1 MNVYKTTPR
10 NYCKIRQ
17 GDPDWHFK
25 ADEFTLVSR
34 TELEIS
40 ELCPHSVKQALWRA
54 IGDGHI
60 KLVAN
65 IPEREY
71 MWEKLQS

>member
-1 MNVYKTTPR
+1 ML
-10 NYCKIRQ
+10 IRR
-17 GDPDWHFK
+17 
-25 ADEFTLVSR
+25 AAV
-34 TELEIS
+34 EIS
-40 ELCPHSVKQALWRA
+40 DRCPEELRIA
-54 IGDGHI
+54 IIRGFASGHV

>member
-10 NYCKIRQ
+10 NYRKIRQ
-17 GDPDWHFK
+17 GDPDWQFSP
-25 ADEFTLVSR
+25 DNVTLVARASV
-34 TELEIS
+34 ELS
-40 ELCPHSVKQALWRA
+40 KDCPDSVILAIRRA
-54 IGDGHI
+54 IEGGHI

>member
-10 NYCKIRQ
+10 NYRKIRQ
-17 GDPDWHFK
+17 GDPDWHFSP
-25 ADEFTLVSR
+25 DNVSFVSR
-34 TELEIS
+34 SELEIS
-40 ELCPHSVKQALWRA
+40 ELCPYNLKQALWRA
-54 IGDGHI
+54 IEGGHI